1 LIHFYKRWI
10 IKMDE
15 LGGDGEGEVL
25 AADSLSHQNLFSIFV
40 LSKIK
45 R

>member
-1 LIHFYKRWI
+1 
-10 IKMDE
+10 MDE
-15 LGGDGEGEVL
+15 SGGDGEGEVL
-25 AADSLSHQNLFSIFV
+25 AAGSLSHLYLFSIFV